1 MRSAAE
7 ADASVS
13 PTTMVAVSSLRSR
26 AISVTSASPFALAA
40 AMGASAVGDA
50 SGMRRRAWPAKIRSR
65 INQQIAERG
74 NAMLAWLRD
83 LTSRECRTML
93 AC

>member
-1 MRSAAE
+1 MLVAEKERTWNTMRS
-7 ADASVS
+7 
-13 PTTMVAVSSLRSR
+13 LRLR
-26 AISVTSASPFALAA
+26 TAPFALAA
-40 AMGASAVGDA
+40 AMGASAVGGA